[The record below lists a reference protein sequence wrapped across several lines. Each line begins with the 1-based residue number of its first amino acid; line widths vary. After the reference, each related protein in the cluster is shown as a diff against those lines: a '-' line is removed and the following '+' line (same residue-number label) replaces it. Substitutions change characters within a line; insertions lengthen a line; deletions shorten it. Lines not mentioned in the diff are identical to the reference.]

1 MQGVNECL
9 FLGGGVGAYDVPF
22 TFLEVG
28 PLFLRG
34 RYFSDLL
41 ATLLSG
47 DLTFGN
53 LFTVFEK
60 TLRIS
65 LSTKLAPLTSRPI
78 PDDASMVIY
87 QHLCRLTPVG
97 LSGFPCNIPVLI
109 ICI

>member
-53 LFTVFEK
+53 L
-60 TLRIS
+60 
-65 LSTKLAPLTSRPI
+65 
-78 PDDASMVIY
+78 
-87 QHLCRLTPVG
+87 
-97 LSGFPCNIPVLI
+97 
-109 ICI
+109 